1 MEPTSQLFPRLVKNN
16 LLLVHQCINI
26 DERQTTC
33 VDVYTDANQLFYI
46 AVQTNSTELGLRLTR
61 SGSLNTRS
69 TVHQWIYEKCGFY
82 AFVKN

>member
-1 MEPTSQLFPRLVKNN
+1 MEPPSQLFPRLIKNN

-33 VDVYTDANQLFYI
+33 VDVYTDANQLLYI
-46 AVQTNSTELGLRLTR
+46 VVQTSTELDLRLTR
-61 SGSLNTRS
+61 SGPLNTRS
-69 TVHQWIYEKCGFY
+69 TVNQWIYEKCGFY